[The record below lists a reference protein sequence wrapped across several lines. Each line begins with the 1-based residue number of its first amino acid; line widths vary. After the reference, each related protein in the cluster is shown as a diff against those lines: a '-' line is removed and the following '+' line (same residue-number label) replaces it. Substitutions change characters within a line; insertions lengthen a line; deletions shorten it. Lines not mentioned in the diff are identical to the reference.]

1 MTAPAPVLASRGPS
15 DARVGLA
22 LLTVYLVWGTTYLA
36 IKFALAG
43 FAPFWQMASRFVVAG
58 GLLYAW
64 LVFRGTPRP
73 TLRQWRDATV
83 VGALMLGGGMGL
95 VANGQQWISSG
106 ATTVLIAVMPM
117 WLALWQGLFGRWP
130 GGRDLLGIALGTA
143 GVAVLA
149 SGAEFRASP
158 MGFASIVGA
167 TMCWSLGSLLSTRL
181 DIPKGPMGFAA
192 EMLCGGL
199 VLLAIS
205 ALAGESWTM
214 PWEVPATALAAWLYL
229 VVFGSLIAFS
239 AYMFLMANVRPA
251 LATSYTYVNPAV
263 ALGVGAWLGGE
274 TIAVQT
280 LVALP
285 VILAAVAILMGAR
298 R

>member
-1 MTAPAPVLASRGPS
+1 
-15 DARVGLA
+15 
-22 LLTVYLVWGTTYLA
+22 
-36 IKFALAG
+36 
-43 FAPFWQMASRFVVAG
+43 
-58 GLLYAW
+58 
-64 LVFRGTPRP
+64 
-73 TLRQWRDATV
+73 
-83 VGALMLGGGMGL
+83 
-95 VANGQQWISSG
+95 
-106 ATTVLIAVMPM
+106 
-117 WLALWQGLFGRWP
+117 
-130 GGRDLLGIALGTA
+130 
-143 GVAVLA
+143 
-149 SGAEFRASP
+149 

-181 DIPKGPMGFAA
+181 DIPKGRMGFAA
-192 EMLCGGL
+192 EMLWGGL

-214 PWEVPATALAAWLYL
+214 PWDVPATALAAWLCL